1 MTAGGYPP
9 QNSKIPHGVYLAA
22 RTLRARVIE
31 STKYELPIIVIL
43 TSYHNIPFSSCE
55 HTWSLRE
62 ALTLFRGVHRDANPP
77 PAARPRTLR
86 EALVYGGRDIALWV
100 PFKLYDIGDYSVALV
115 SGGVGENEVAEWAE
129 VPQQK
134 PHRAPAQRL
143 LTQAVPAAEQG
154 VGQAPHVVSHETL
167 PFNVSRGCAT
177 AASTVFFFLA
187 SNMREALNSQ
197 ALKCLSSQP
206 LTHSS
211 ATL

>member
-1 MTAGGYPP
+1 M
-9 QNSKIPHGVYLAA
+9 
-22 RTLRARVIE
+22 
-31 STKYELPIIVIL
+31 IVIL

-129 VPQQK
+129 VPPTKTPQSTSTTPPYSSGTGGGTGRRTSPPRGK
-134 PHRAPAQRL
+134 PRDASVQR
-143 LTQAVPAAEQG
+143 EQG
-154 VGQAPHVVSHETL
+154 LRRSRLHCLLLPRLEHCAKLSTL
-167 PFNVSRGCAT
+167 KLTS
-177 AASTVFFFLA
+177 ASPA
-187 SNMREALNSQ
+187 N
-197 ALKCLSSQP
+197 P
-206 LTHSS
+206 
-211 ATL
+211 